1 MAAAVSK
8 RKDAGGGMGGR
19 LDGKA
24 ALVIGAGAV
33 GAGWGNGRAAAVLFA
48 REGARVF
55 GTDRD
60 DAALAE
66 TARLAAAEGLEIGT
80 ATGDVTDRTALDGLI
95 DRALAWLDRIDVLV
109 NNVGGSSPGDI
120 VTLSDEAWD
129 RQFAMNI
136 DYVFHAMKRVVP
148 LMAEQGGGSIVNL
161 ASIAALRFFGAD
173 CIAYAAAK
181 AGVIK
186 MSQVTAVKYASKH
199 VRVNTVVPG
208 LMHTPLVE
216 HRLVRERDAGSAAR
230 LIAAR
235 DAQVP
240 MGHMGDAWDVAHA
253 ALFLASDEARYVT
266 GTELIV
272 DGGLSATCVAPN
284 PNA

>member
-1 MAAAVSK
+1 MA
-8 RKDAGGGMGGR
+8 GR
-19 LDGKA
+19 LNGKT
-24 ALVIGAGAV
+24 ALIIGAGSV
-33 GAGWGNGRAAAVLFA
+33 GQGWGNGRATAVLFA

-60 DAALAE
+60 AAALAR
-66 TARLAAAEGLEIGT
+66 TAGIAAAEGLEILT
-80 ATGDVTDRTALDGLI
+80 RTGDVTNTQELDALVSEAH
-95 DRALAWLDRIDVLV
+95 RALGRIDILV
-109 NNVGGSSPGDI
+109 NNVGGSAPGD
-120 VTLSDEAWD
+120 VVSMASDVWD
-129 RQFAMNI
+129 RQFDMNI
-136 DYVFHAMKRVVP
+136 GYVFQTMKRVVP
-148 LMAEQGGGSIVNL
+148 IMAAQGGGSIVNL
-161 ASIAALRFFGAD
+161 ASIAALCFFGPD

-186 MSQVTAVKYASKH
+186 MSQVTAVKYAPQH

-208 LMHTPLVE
+208 LMDTPLVTE
-216 HRLVRERDAGSAAR
+216 RLVKERSPDDAAG

-235 DAQVP
+235 HRQVP
-240 MGHMGDAWDVAHA
+240 MGHMGDAWDVANA
-253 ALFLASDEARYVT
+253 ALFLASDDAKYIT